1 MPNIWNIVGKET
13 DFQYC
18 LGFFIGWLICL
29 PISIWAGDVF
39 WRAVDVPSVR
49 FSRWLE
55 DKLIVKGGLDERV

>member
-1 MPNIWNIVGKET
+1 MGKET